1 MRISKVS
8 IKNHS
13 RIRDLDLE
21 VRQHAVIV
29 GSNDVGKSSILRL
42 LNLLLGASNA
52 GLYQALTPADLDDP
66 ETPLVVEVTMVEF
79 DDDERRVFPS
89 EISIGDDARSED
101 LRVQLTVDI
110 DPDDEGA
117 VLIRRWFPDGGHRRS
132 PNRDQIEAFG
142 WRYLRATRTPNGFE
156 GPRGPVRALLAA
168 AELGLDRARMQD
180 LLVRFN
186 AELAESPAIADLLH
200 RVTEHLS
207 RAMPRPIDEQDLVV
221 RSNTDPAGD
230 VLEGVSLYL
239 KRQGLLISLSEQSD
253 GLRQLMAMTLF
264 DLAEDSAN
272 VIAVDEPEIHL
283 HPTSQRTVA
292 SLLSSER
299 NQKFVVTHSP
309 YILHRFDP
317 SEVIAVDRHGN
328 CHQVGRERLSKI
340 EKVRA
345 HWWSPRLLEALT
357 ARFVLLVEGD
367 ADRVIV
373 EAVSENMGVDLD
385 RLGAV
390 VLELDGADK
399 FKNVYPILG
408 PEGFGPTLLG
418 LVDEAEASS
427 WLGAFGGK
435 PTDIENLS
443 IFISREDLE
452 AEYSR
457 AFGGPELAKILID
470 GGYCRLDA
478 ILSSA
483 KVSSVQE
490 ITPEAVARYCRK
502 KGKVEAAVLV
512 AENLD
517 ANIALRINSVAKLV
531 RRVDELSK

>member
-1 MRISKVS
+1 MRISKIS

-21 VRQHAVIV
+21 IRQHAVIV

-52 GLYQALTPADLDDP
+52 SLYQALTPADLDDP
-66 ETPLVVEVTMVEF
+66 EMPLVVEVTMVEF

-89 EISIGDDARSED
+89 EISIGEDTGSED
-101 LRVQLTVDI
+101 LRVQMTVGI

-117 VLIRRWFPDGGHRRS
+117 VLIRRWFPEGGHRRS

-156 GPRGPVRALLAA
+156 GPQGPVRALLAA
-168 AELGLDRARMQD
+168 AELGLDRAGMQE
-180 LLVRFN
+180 LLERFN
-186 AELAESPAIADLLH
+186 AELAASPAIADLLH
-200 RVTEHLS
+200 RVAEHLS

-239 KRQGLLISLSEQSD
+239 KRKGLPVPLSEQSD

-299 NQKFVVTHSP
+299 NQKIVVTHSP

-317 SEVIAVDRHGN
+317 SEVIAIDRQGN

-340 EKVRA
+340 EKVRS

-373 EAVSENMGVDLD
+373 EAVSEKMGVDLD

-390 VLELDGADK
+390 VLELDGAHK

-427 WLGAFGGK
+427 WIGTVGGK
-435 PTDIENLS
+435 PTDVEDAS
-443 IFISREDLE
+443 IFISRVDLE

-457 AFGGPELAKILID
+457 AFGGPELANILID
-470 GGYCRLDA
+470 GGYCRMDA
-478 ILSSA
+478 ILNSA
-483 KVSSVQE
+483 KVQSVQE
-490 ITPEAVARYCRK
+490 LTPEAVARYCRK
-502 KGKVEAAVLV
+502 NGKVEAAVLV

-517 ANIALRINSVAKLV
+517 ANIALRIDSVAKLV